1 MKILSESTEI
11 GKDVEVLVAGGG
23 RESLRT
29 QRRPAEALERGLAFQ
44 FFAEERLD
52 QWAEVNFLA

>member
-11 GKDVEVLVAGGG
+11 REDVEVLVAGGG

-29 QRRPAEALERGLAFQ
+29 QRRPAEALERGVAFQ
-44 FFAEERLD
+44 FFAEECLD
-52 QWAEVNFLA
+52 QRADVDFFA